1 MSYSNY
7 VLPAAARA
15 GKWSLTMA
23 WWAVFSAMFWI
34 YVAVASAGAVGVV
47 NTIIGMVLTIMTY
60 GAINLVLARFA
71 ARTGLTVS
79 LFSRTLFGLVGSALA
94 SLIFAATALYY
105 AVFEGS
111 IIAVAFHQYFGGS
124 MVIWYAIVVIYAVPL
139 ALGGVQNW
147 LDKLN
152 GLLLP
157 LYLAGLIAVV
167 VASTMIKG
175 VPTDWIG
182 AAAASSALP
191 GWLTSY
197 LIYMGVYIMMMYTFD
212 YARLGRQRDEK
223 FLGTVAFGW
232 VFYAFTFGLNGLVGI
247 YIMSAWKLEAS
258 ETGVVQA
265 FISSLGFI
273 GLLVILI
280 SQTRINTANYFLASE
295 NLSAFA
301 SRVFKLNLPRSVWVV
316 VCGALAFSLMLT
328 DVLSYLLKAL
338 AWQGVFVTAWVAIA
352 LVFIGLNWK
361 KQDLVPDIRP
371 TNLKA
376 VSPGAAAW
384 VVASAVGIA
393 LTEQTIWPVV
403 AQLTPLVTMVLAA
416 GIYYGAYKLSPPQL
430 MSSGESINPADEELD
445 PAIR

>member
-1 MSYSNY
+1 
-7 VLPAAARA
+7 
-15 GKWSLTMA
+15 MA

-34 YVAVASAGAVGVV
+34 YVAVASAGAVGVA
-47 NTIIGMVLTIMTY
+47 NTLIGMVLTIITY
-60 GAINLVLARFA
+60 GVINLVLSRFA

-111 IIAVAFHQYFGGS
+111 IIAVAFQQFFGGS

-157 LYLAGLIAVV
+157 LYLVGLIAVV
-167 VASTMIKG
+167 VASTLKTG

-182 AAAASSALP
+182 SAAASSAMP

-212 YARLGRQRDEK
+212 YARLGRERDER
-223 FLGTVAFGW
+223 FLGTVTFGW

-247 YIMSAWKLEAS
+247 YIMSAWKLQAS

-265 FISSLGFI
+265 FISSLGVV

-301 SRVFKLNLPRSVWVV
+301 SRVFRLNLPRSVWVV
-316 VCGALAFSLMLT
+316 ICGALAFLLMLT

-352 LVFIGLNWK
+352 LVFIGLNRK
-361 KQDLVPDIRP
+361 KQGLVPDIRP

-376 VSPGAAAW
+376 ISSGAGAW
-384 VVASAVGIA
+384 VLASAAGIS
-393 LTEQTIWPVV
+393 LTEQTLWPLA
-403 AQLTPLVTMVLAA
+403 AQLAPVITMALAA
-416 GIYYGAYKLSPPQL
+416 GFYYGAYRLSPPQ
-430 MSSGESINPADEELD
+430 MTASGEIIDPADEDLD

>member
-7 VLPAAARA
+7 VLPATERA

-47 NTIIGMVLTIMTY
+47 DTIIGMVLTIVTY
-60 GAINLVLARFA
+60 GAINLVLSRFA

-79 LFSRTLFGLVGSALA
+79 LFSRSLFGLVGSALA
-94 SLIFAATALYY
+94 SLIFAATAIYY

-111 IIAVAFHQYFGGS
+111 IIAVAFQQYFGGS
-124 MVIWYAIVVIYAVPL
+124 MVIWYAVVVIYAVPL

-167 VASTMIKG
+167 VASTMIQG
-175 VPTDWIG
+175 APTDWIG
-182 AAAASSALP
+182 AAASSSALP

-212 YARLGRQRDEK
+212 YARLGRHRDEK

-247 YIMSAWKLEAS
+247 YIMSAWKLDAS

-265 FISSLGFI
+265 FISSLGFA

-301 SRVFKLNLPRSVWVV
+301 SRVFRLNLPRSVWVI
-316 VCGALAFSLMLT
+316 VCGALAFLLMLT

-361 KQDLVPDIRP
+361 KQALVPDIRP
-371 TNLKA
+371 ANLKA
-376 VSPGAAAW
+376 VSPGAGAW
-384 VVASAVGIA
+384 VLASAAGIA
-393 LTEQTIWPVV
+393 LTEQTIWPLA
-403 AQLTPLVTMVLAA
+403 AQLAPVITMALAA
-416 GIYYGAYKLSPPQL
+416 GFYYGAYRLSPPQ
-430 MSSGESINPADEELD
+430 MTSSGETIDPVEEDLD

>member
-1 MSYSNY
+1 
-7 VLPAAARA
+7 
-15 GKWSLTMA
+15 MA

-60 GAINLVLARFA
+60 GAINLVLSRFA

-79 LFSRTLFGLVGSALA
+79 LFSRTLFGRVGSALA

-124 MVIWYAIVVIYAVPL
+124 MVIWYAVVVIYAIPL

-167 VASTMIKG
+167 VAATMIKG

-182 AAAASSALP
+182 NAAASSTLP

-212 YARLGRQRDEK
+212 YARLGRKRDEK

-265 FISSLGFI
+265 FISSLGLV

-301 SRVFKLNLPRSVWVV
+301 SRVFRLDLPRFVWVI
-316 VCGALAFSLMLT
+316 VCGALAFLLMLT

-371 TNLKA
+371 ANLQA
-376 VSPGAAAW
+376 ISPGAAAW
-384 VVASAVGIA
+384 VFASATGIA
-393 LTEQTIWPVV
+393 LTEQTAWPIV
-403 AQLTPLVTMVLAA
+403 AQLTPLITVALAA
-416 GIYYGAYKLSPPQL
+416 GVYYGAYKLSPPR
-430 MSSGESINPADEELD
+430 MISSVETVDPADKDMD
-445 PAIR
+445 PAITH